1 MELYDRYK
9 KGFEKV
15 VKMDQE
21 REAEIKPD
29 PETKN
34 EIERNCESGA
44 ERKEGEV

>member
-21 REAEIKPD
+21 HEAEIKPD
-29 PETKN
+29 SETKN
-34 EIERNCESGA
+34 EIGTVRVELKERE
-44 ERKEGEV
+44 